1 MKKGAFSNFAIGA
14 ILLRYTNA
22 VSAFL
27 AEKLSSMS
35 YVSRVTWSTVDLPC
49 WELWYGSCVSVTSIT
64 FALFHTTS
72 MQNSIDSIS

>member
-35 YVSRVTWSTVDLPC
+35 YVSRVT
-49 WELWYGSCVSVTSIT
+49 
-64 FALFHTTS
+64 
-72 MQNSIDSIS
+72 